1 MWSLLLALVGSA
13 WAGIVAAPPEG
24 ARSVVLLL
32 CPDEAT
38 CSDET
43 FWLAHHPELEK
54 EPIVLVDVLLAQ
66 NAARQ
71 EDNTARQIR
80 FRNAL
85 EDAGARLAA
94 GDHSGAA
101 FALDLAEQALAGW
114 TGTAGT
120 QELFDLHFLRGALSV
135 RRGGTGED
143 SFAAAAAV
151 AWNRS
156 VRLPV
161 SDAKVSAAWTA
172 ALRRTLEAGTGRL
185 RIEAG
190 PPGTSYFLDGI
201 ELGPGPLVVDVFGGT
216 HRVTATHPSGQEWRG
231 ELVVVPGRTAKARA
245 RLSLAD
251 DTRWVTTQ
259 LGRALDTRQVDPE
272 LGELLRGWCEHF
284 GVRTLRLVR
293 ADVDGPVSVD
303 AAGNRAL
310 PAYSLRAVWYDPQVR
325 RFSVEAP
332 R

>member
-1 MWSLLLALVGSA
+1 MLLLLTALVAS
-13 WAGIVAAPPEG
+13 AGIVAAPPEG

-43 FWLAHHPELEK
+43 FWLTHHPELEK

-71 EDNTARQIR
+71 EDNTARAIR

-85 EDAGARLAA
+85 EEAGTKLAA
-94 GDHSGAA
+94 GDGSGAA
-101 FALDLAEQALAGW
+101 FALDLAERALEGW
-114 TGTAGT
+114 TGTAAT
-120 QELFDLHFLRGALSV
+120 QELFDLHFLRGALAV
-135 RRGGTGED
+135 RRGGTGAEA
-143 SFAAAAAV
+143 FADAAAV

-156 VRLPV
+156 VRLPM
-161 SDAKVSAAWTA
+161 DDPAVSAAWTRALA
-172 ALRRTLEAGTGRL
+172 AAIATGTGRVRL
-185 RIEAG
+185 EAG
-190 PPGTSYFLDGI
+190 PPGTSYALDGV
-201 ELGPGPLVVDVFGGT
+201 ELGPGPLVVDAFGGT
-216 HRVTATHPSGQEWRG
+216 HRVTALHAASGQEWRG
-231 ELVVVPGRTAKARA
+231 DVTVVPGRTQKARA

-284 GVRTLRLVR
+284 GVRTIRLVR
-293 ADVDGPVSVD
+293 ADVVGPVVVD
-303 AAGNRAL
+303 EGGNRAL
-310 PAYSLRAVWYDPQVR
+310 PAYTLHAVWYDPLVR
-325 RFSVEAP
+325 RFSAEAP